1 MKIITI
7 TAALI
12 LAALLPLKATTLLKT
27 DFDTGPLWTAQS
39 GYFTSAAGAITATAT
54 VDSVSGTI
62 DTAGTSTGSA
72 GLKLAVNSSAA
83 TGTWTAGLDSGVLS
97 LLAANTRAAG
107 FLTLSFSLSASS
119 AYPVRVKIE
128 SYNSGNVRTG
138 GLATLIFPAAP
149 DFYQRYAIDL
159 DKMTADGSGTFNP
172 ADPKVRIFFELD
184 STANG
189 NGWPIGAAHS
199 LKIDNVNY
207 STPKYYVKPSSIGG
221 SNSKSGLDEAN
232 ALSSVQA
239 AINKTL
245 SGDNIIAIMEDTV
258 PGGDDYA
265 PDTNNYEMVG
275 ITKAG
280 TPDSWIVC
288 KNYPGHAPA
297 LKSNGWQAFKIH
309 STAAYVEVR
318 GLIIRGQSYVDA
330 NGDRQINPLYA
341 ADIAKV
347 RSPSNGSGISINS
360 PAHHVRVADNVLE
373 YLAGSSGGSADRL
386 TIENNISRYNCWW
399 MIYAGSGLGFG
410 FSSDWELGDN
420 YRLLMQNN
428 IIYGNECMVP
438 WWGNGGTNYSD
449 GNGIIIDSN
458 KAAYTGKTLIQ
469 NNVVFNNGGGG
480 IHIFKAENID
490 VVHNTTY
497 QNSASGVLAYP
508 DSDTQST
515 GSTDG
520 NWIKNVRYTNNIS
533 FARRNASGSSSLN
546 ETALGVAAFDRATI
560 FHTRNVYGGG
570 DSTPLLT
577 GANFSD
583 NTDLGRSYNPA
594 SLFLSP
600 SIDGTVADFRLR
612 SAASARNYG
621 AVVNWRGVLDHA
633 GAPRSLTGTTD
644 AGAYQTV
651 AGLAYSPIS
660 SPPSGKY
667 TASQNVTLSSDTAAA
682 KIVYTINGTM
692 PAVDGAGN
700 ATNGVVYSVPIAIT
714 TSTTLKAIAWK
725 AGLTT
730 SPASTSAYDFQDL
743 TAVPVSLQ
751 VYTKSGNGGVI
762 TAGGIFPGTT
772 VIQPLT
778 QTPGALMRY
787 TTDGSDPTVS
797 TGNAALYQGYSV
809 IDYATLRYQAYKAG
823 RGNSAIQSAEV
834 TVRASTGNLA
844 DGSTLTGFGAG
855 NIRFVRFHPAAKFSA
870 AYVFARIAG
879 VTGGYRAAIYG
890 ETAGAPSTRL
900 AVSSL
905 VTNPV
910 TGWTAFP
917 LTARTTLSSKDS
929 NNVDLYY
936 WLAIWSDNA
945 SAGIYATGTG
955 GTVREQVIP
964 FSSTWPNPAGTNS
977 VVAGTENYAIY
988 ATNQPPN
995 LAPVVNVGIDQ
1006 SIANGGTSALGGTVT
1021 DDGVP
1026 LAPGTVTSVWSVSSG
1041 PGTVTFA
1048 NPTSA
1053 ATTATFSATGF
1064 YVLRLTARDALL
1076 SASDEITIGVGTG
1089 GGALDPSP
1097 PAGVVRARFADGA
1110 GSIWPQQYPGV
1121 TGDGW
1126 ASAWTASA
1134 AASATVA
1141 ATTPLTAGAGNY
1153 LSVARTGGSGS
1164 GLEGVYRQWSVAA
1177 RPPDQFARLTFNLRL
1192 DSTTGVFNN
1201 ATDNLT
1207 VTARSNAGATSG
1219 NESTFLIRT
1228 FGATNGPLATREWG
1242 VYNGD
1247 GVSSANNFNRFV
1259 PTGLVCHPGV
1269 TYTFTIDLF
1278 GATGPGTTGGKA
1290 HGTYDVTI
1298 TDGTNTV
1305 TVPGSR
1311 YRSTAYSTGS
1321 YLSFSAGQ
1329 NLTTD
1334 NIAFSVDSI
1343 EMNGLTLM
1351 EPLVSSANPA
1361 DSGELVTFTANVVS
1375 GPVLTGAPL
1384 PSGTVTFLDGN
1395 TILGTDTLV
1404 GSSVATLS
1412 TSALTPGVHSITASF
1427 AATESWTGST
1437 SPALSQTVRAATT
1450 TTLTSNTNPALLGG
1464 SATFTATVE
1473 GEAGVPAGS
1482 VTFFDGATLLG
1493 SGTLDASGVATLIT
1507 SALSIGLHSLTAVY
1521 DGNASTSASPSSQLL
1536 QTVQRSDGTTR
1547 VLATNSGGVAIPGSG
1562 FGADADFAGG
1572 AITSTINPIDLSG
1585 ATDPGPQGVYQ
1596 TERYGTAF
1604 SYTLDGLIP
1613 SAAYQVRLHFSEN
1626 WWGVAG
1632 RGGVANTVGR
1642 RLINVSIN
1650 GAQRLVGFDVFAAA
1664 GAPNKAV
1671 VREFAAAADGSGQLH
1686 ITFAA
1691 AVGSPDPNALIDG
1704 LEVYTVT
1711 PYDAWRASHFTLA
1724 QLDDTALSGIT
1735 TDLDQDGL
1743 VHLLEYAL
1751 DLDPKVPEAGPGVTV
1766 TLDPAGVASLSFLRA
1781 RAGLLYQVEASS
1793 DLSAWTTIA
1802 TNPGN
1807 VGEIVSVADTP
1818 PPNVAGRYLR
1828 LRVTQP

>member
-1 MKIITI
+1 
-7 TAALI
+7 
-12 LAALLPLKATTLLKT
+12 
-27 DFDTGPLWTAQS
+27 
-39 GYFTSAAGAITATAT
+39 
-54 VDSVSGTI
+54 
-62 DTAGTSTGSA
+62 
-72 GLKLAVNSSAA
+72 
-83 TGTWTAGLDSGVLS
+83 
-97 LLAANTRAAG
+97 
-107 FLTLSFSLSASS
+107 
-119 AYPVRVKIE
+119 
-128 SYNSGNVRTG
+128 
-138 GLATLIFPAAP
+138 
-149 DFYQRYAIDL
+149 
-159 DKMTADGSGTFNP
+159 
-172 ADPKVRIFFELD
+172 
-184 STANG
+184 
-189 NGWPIGAAHS
+189 
-199 LKIDNVNY
+199 
-207 STPKYYVKPSSIGG
+207 
-221 SNSKSGLDEAN
+221 
-232 ALSSVQA
+232 
-239 AINKTL
+239 
-245 SGDNIIAIMEDTV
+245 MEDSV

-265 PDTNNYEMVG
+265 PNTNNYEMVG

-318 GLIIRGQSYVDA
+318 GLIVRGQSYVDA

-347 RSPSNGSGISINS
+347 RSPSNGSGISISS
-360 PAHHVRVADNVLE
+360 PVHHVRVADNILE

-410 FSSDWELGDN
+410 FASDWELGDN
-420 YRLLMQNN
+420 YRLLMRNN
-428 IIYGNECMVP
+428 LIYGNECMVP

-546 ETALGVAAFDRATI
+546 ETALGVAAFDRATV
-560 FHTRNVYGGG
+560 FHSRNVYGGG

-583 NTDLGRSYNPA
+583 NTDLGRSYNAA
-594 SLFLSP
+594 SLFMSP

-633 GAPRSLTGTTD
+633 GATRSLTGTTD
-644 AGAYQTV
+644 SGAYQTV

-660 SPPSGKY
+660 SPASGKY

-682 KIVYTINGTM
+682 KIVYTTNGTV
-692 PAVDGAGN
+692 PAVDAAGN
-700 ATNGVVYSVPIAIT
+700 ATNGVVYSAAIPVAAN
-714 TSTTLKAIAWK
+714 TTLKAIAWK

-730 SPASTSAYDFQDL
+730 SPASTSVYDFQDL
-743 TAVPVSLQ
+743 TAVPVTLQ

-787 TTDGSDPTVS
+787 TTDGSAPTAS
-797 TGNAALYQGYSV
+797 TGTAALYQGNSV
-809 IDYATLRYQAYKAG
+809 TDYATLRYQAYKAG
-823 RGNSAIQSAEV
+823 RANSAIQSAEV
-834 TVRASTGNLA
+834 TVRASTGNLT
-844 DGSTLTGFGAG
+844 DGSTLTSFGAG

-905 VTNPV
+905 VTNPA
-910 TGWTAFP
+910 TGWTSFP
-917 LTARTTLSSKDS
+917 LAARVSLSIKDS
-929 NNVDLYY
+929 SDNDLYY

-945 SAGIYATGTG
+945 GAGIYATSTG
-955 GTVREQVIP
+955 GTVRELAST
-964 FSSTWPNPAGTNS
+964 FSSTWPNPAGTS
-977 VVAGTENYAIY
+977 TLLAGTENYAIY

-995 LAPVVNVGIDQ
+995 LAPVVNAGSDQ
-1006 SIANGGTSALGGTVT
+1006 STPSGGTSTLGGTVT

-1041 PGTVTFA
+1041 PGSVTFA

-1064 YVLRLTARDALL
+1064 YVLKLTARDALL

-1089 GGALDPSP
+1089 GSALDPSP
-1097 PAGVVRARFADGA
+1097 PAGVVRARFTDGA
-1110 GSIWPQQYPGV
+1110 GSFWPQQYPGV

-1134 AASATVA
+1134 ATSTTVA
-1141 ATTPLTAGAGNY
+1141 ATTPLTPGGGNY

-1164 GLEGVYRQWSVAA
+1164 GLEGVYRQWSVET

-1192 DSTTGVFNN
+1192 DSTAGVFNN

-1207 VTARSNAGATSG
+1207 VTTRSIAGAASG
-1219 NESTFLIRT
+1219 NESTFVIRA
-1228 FGATNGPLATREWG
+1228 FGAANGPLATREWG

-1247 GVSSANNFNRFV
+1247 GVSSANNFDRFV
-1259 PTGLVCHPGV
+1259 PTGLICQPGV
-1269 TYTFTIDLF
+1269 TYAFTIDLF

-1321 YLSFSAGQ
+1321 YLAFSAGQ

-1375 GPVLTGAPL
+1375 GPVVAGAPL

-1395 TILGTDTLV
+1395 TILGTDTLA
-1404 GSSVATLS
+1404 GSNLATLS
-1412 TSALTPGVHSITASF
+1412 TSALTPGVHSVTASF
-1427 AATESWTGST
+1427 AASESWTGSI
-1437 SPALSQTVRAATT
+1437 SAALSQTIRAATT
-1450 TTLTSNTNPALLGG
+1450 TTLISSANPVVLG
-1464 SATFTATVE
+1464 
-1473 GEAGVPAGS
+1473 GS
-1482 VTFFDGATLLG
+1482 VTFTASVEGAATGTVTFLDGATVLG
-1493 SGTLDASGVATLIT
+1493 SATLDVNGDAILTT
-1507 SALSIGLHSLTAVY
+1507 SALGAGQHFLSAVY
-1521 DGNASTSASPSSQLL
+1521 EGNAPSPSAQIL
-1536 QTVQRSDGTTR
+1536 QTVLRSDGTTR
-1547 VLATNSGGVAIPGSG
+1547 LLATNAGGIAIAGSG
-1562 FGADADFAGG
+1562 FGADADFTGG
-1572 AITSTINPIDLSG
+1572 VITSTSNPINLSG
-1585 ATDPGPQGVYQ
+1585 TPDPAPQGVYQ
-1596 TERYGTAF
+1596 TERYGSAF

-1613 SAAYQVRLHFSEN
+1613 SAAYRVRLHFSEN

-1650 GAQRLVGFDVFAAA
+1650 GTQRLSAFDIIAAA
-1664 GAPNKAV
+1664 GAANKAV
-1671 VREFAAAADGSGQLH
+1671 AREFAAAADGSGKL
-1686 ITFAA
+1686 IVTFAA
-1691 AVGSPDPNALIDG
+1691 AVGSPDPNVVING
-1704 LEVYTVT
+1704 LEVDTVT
-1711 PYDAWRASHFTLA
+1711 AYDAWRVSHFTPA
-1724 QLDDTALSGIT
+1724 ELDNAALSDLNA
-1735 TDLDQDGL
+1735 DLDQDGL

-1751 DLDPKVPEAGPGVTV
+1751 DLDPGVPDPRSGVTM
-1766 TLDPAGVASLSFLRA
+1766 TLNPAGVAILTFLRA
-1781 RAGLLYQVEASS
+1781 RADLVYQVEASS
-1793 DLSAWTTIA
+1793 DLIGWTTIA

-1807 VGEIVSVADTP
+1807 IGGLVSVTDTP
-1818 PPNVAGRYLR
+1818 PAETTGRYLR
-1828 LRVTQP
+1828 LRVTRP